1 MNKFILDLEVTNVE
15 LSKANHNRYKYVF
28 LQIKMDGTN
37 EQIITEPINNFKWP
51 LRARRILQNIENLS
65 GAFMYCSMYSDQNI
79 LIATSKVGLN
89 SFPVSKPKKF
99 AFPVLSCSNNAIVAA
114 IVSMQAT
121 ISAFF
126 EIHRSTYRNY
136 NSSFLLN

>member
-89 SFPVSKPKKF
+89 SFPVSKPKKES
-99 AFPVLSCSNNAIVAA
+99 ANCKSDK
-114 IVSMQAT
+114 
-121 ISAFF
+121 ISL
-126 EIHRSTYRNY
+126 T
-136 NSSFLLN
+136 